1 MPKPA
6 LTGLMSLT
14 LAGLGMIFAQVG
26 QLSLDQSEYRLSFSA
41 LVPTGSMFST
51 TMAQIP
57 HF

>member
-26 QLSLDQSEYRLSFSA
+26 QISIDQSELSLTFSA